1 MAHLLMQVHICDYS
15 SLLSFSFQKI
25 YCCVSRWVLDIF
37 KLGFKKD
44 LETEDLYETLDEH
57 RSEFLGNKLEG

>member
-1 MAHLLMQVHICDYS
+1 MPSHLAFRKVIALVISC
-15 SLLSFSFQKI
+15 I
-25 YCCVSRWVLDIF
+25 SRWVLDIF
-37 KLGFKKD
+37 KLGMAKD